1 MFHFREEDH
10 ISFANKFSAPCLG
23 YKIDAFRGSARE
35 DNFVS
40 ACRADVFRDTL
51 ARFFVSFRRAR
62 AQRVQATMHV
72 GVLVLVITPK
82 CVDHGARLLRRCR
95 AIKINQRMAMRLFA
109 ENREILT
116 DNVPVHAAGSD
127 LMHTIIC
134 YTRRCAP
141 LYSEK

>member
-35 DNFVS
+35 NDFVS

-51 ARFFVSFRRAR
+51 ARFFVSFCRAR

-82 CVDHGARLLRRCR
+82 RVDHGAWLLRRCR
-95 AIKINQRMAMRLFA
+95 VIKINQRMAMRLLA
-109 ENREILT
+109 KNREILT
-116 DNVPVHAAGSD
+116 DGPPVHNGGSN
-127 LMHTIIC
+127 LVHTIIC
-134 YTRRCAP
+134 SARCRAP

>member
-51 ARFFVSFRRAR
+51 ARFSVSFRRAR

-72 GVLVLVITPK
+72 GVLVLVITPQ
-82 CVDHGARLLRRCR
+82 CVDHGARLMRRYR
-95 AIKINQRMAMRLFA
+95 AIKINRRVATRLS
-109 ENREILT
+109 
-116 DNVPVHAAGSD
+116 AGKPETATE
-127 LMHTIIC
+127 H
-134 YTRRCAP
+134 
-141 LYSEK
+141 

>member
-10 ISFANKFSAPCLG
+10 ISFTNKFSAPRLSHEVNALSG
-23 YKIDAFRGSARE
+23 PARE
-35 DNFVS
+35 NDFV
-40 ACRADVFRDTL
+40 RARRTDVFRDTL

-82 CVDHGARLLRRCR
+82 RVDHGARLLRRCR
-95 AIKINQRMAMRLFA
+95 AIKINQRMAMRLLA
-109 ENREILT
+109 KNREILT
-116 DNVPVHAAGSD
+116 DGPPVHNGGSN
-127 LMHTIIC
+127 LVHTIIC
-134 YTRRCAP
+134 SARCRAP

>member
-10 ISFANKFSAPCLG
+10 ISFTNKFSAPCLG

-40 ACRADVFRDTL
+40 ACRADVFRDML

-82 CVDHGARLLRRCR
+82 RVDHGARLLRRCR
-95 AIKINQRMAMRLFA
+95 AIKINQRMAMRLLTK
-109 ENREILT
+109 NREILA
-116 DNVPVHAAGSD
+116 DGIPVHNGGSN
-127 LMHTIIC
+127 LVHTIIC
-134 YTRRCAP
+134 STRPCAP